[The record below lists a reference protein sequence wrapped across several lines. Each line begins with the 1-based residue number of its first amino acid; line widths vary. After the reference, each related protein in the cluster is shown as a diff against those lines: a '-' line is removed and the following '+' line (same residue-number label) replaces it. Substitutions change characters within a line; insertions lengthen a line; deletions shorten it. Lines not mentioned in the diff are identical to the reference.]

1 MRSTSCERAVRPQR
15 AKEIERKKKEWRAGL
30 DGKKEEAKDKEKE
43 REKKKRERL
52 VLEKREKEKR
62 EGRTVDGLDIVSA
75 ESSSIKSNYD
85 VIDRG
90 PVGRGRGDVG
100 GEAKSSEWR
109 T

>member
-1 MRSTSCERAVRPQR
+1 MTEESESPRAR
-15 AKEIERKKKEWRAGL
+15 EW
-30 DGKKEEAKDKEKE
+30 E
-43 REKKKRERL
+43 RERER
-52 VLEKREKEKR
+52 
-62 EGRTVDGLDIVSA
+62 EGQAVNGLDIVSV

-90 PVGRGRGDVG
+90 PVGRGRGDAE